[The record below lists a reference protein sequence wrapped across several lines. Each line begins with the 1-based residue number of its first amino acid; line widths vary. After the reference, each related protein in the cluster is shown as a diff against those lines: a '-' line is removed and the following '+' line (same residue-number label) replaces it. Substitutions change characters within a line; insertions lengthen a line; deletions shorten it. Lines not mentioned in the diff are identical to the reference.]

1 MTPQLTASFL
11 RLLSGARATWLG
23 CGPELRQRVYFA
35 NHTSNLD
42 GPVLWATLPLAVR
55 QLTRPV
61 AARDY
66 WTANRLRRFFAEQVF
81 NAVLIERKAPTVRD
95 NPIEDM
101 LAAIGDSHSLI
112 LFPEGGRFSGPDPQP
127 FKSGLFHLAK
137 KRPEIELVPV
147 LLDNMNLATLREA
160 VQINAGRAI
169 LEVSGGVTIDTVA
182 ALAQTGVDRISI
194 GGLTKDVK
202 ATDYSM
208 RFEGI

>member
-66 WTANRLRRFFAEQVF
+66 WTANKLRRFFAEQVF

-147 LLDNMNLATLREA
+147 LLDNMNRVLPKGELLPVPIISSVTFGSPIRLEPNERRDEFLVRAREA
-160 VQINAGRAI
+160 V
-169 LEVSGGVTIDTVA
+169 
-182 ALAQTGVDRISI
+182 I
-194 GGLTKDVK
+194 GI
-202 ATDYSM
+202 
-208 RFEGI
+208 RQQ

>member
-147 LLDNMNLATLREA
+147 LLDNMNRVLPKGELLPVPIISSVTFGSPIRLEPNERRDEFLVRAREA
-160 VQINAGRAI
+160 V
-169 LEVSGGVTIDTVA
+169 
-182 ALAQTGVDRISI
+182 I
-194 GGLTKDVK
+194 GI
-202 ATDYSM
+202 
-208 RFEGI
+208 RQQ